1 MERNSPLQEV
11 ASKRGWASALPCP
24 LLAAQ
29 KMPEKG
35 GQSWACMGQGA
46 PWTTQGW
53 SPLRCGCSCPVESV
67 EVWVASD
74 LQCKVQAA
82 MEAAFLNNAVTWK
95 AFLISSSSWPP
106 LFSAEK
112 ISCVLLCALHH
123 LGCSWQ
129 PHSQEEM
136 DLPKPEFGFTLLWH
150 LHGEQSPSWAPGTA
164 MSNLISTLQPIL
176 FSSPSALY
184 PLPWGT
190 LPCRGSADGGDSV
203 CSSLCL
209 FTYFYFCI
217 FFWAHTKVES
227 ITLILNPNH
236 T

>member
-95 AFLISSSSWPP
+95 AFLISSSSSPP

-112 ISCVLLCALHH
+112 ISWVLLCALHH

-129 PHSQEEM
+129 PHSQEPGG
-136 DLPKPEFGFTLLWH
+136 DGSPQAWVWIHLTLAPAWGAVPFMGTWH
-150 LHGEQSPSWAPGTA
+150 CHVQPYIYPAANSVFFS
-164 MSNLISTLQPIL
+164 ISTL
-176 FSSPSALY
+176 SSSLRDSAL
-184 PLPWGT
+184 LR
-190 LPCRGSADGGDSV
+190 LCRWRGLYMLKLMLIYV
-203 CSSLCL
+203 LL
-209 FTYFYFCI
+209 FLYLFLSTY
-217 FFWAHTKVES
+217 
-227 ITLILNPNH
+227 
-236 T
+236 